1 MAVKVEKSDWER
13 KKKRKSLHNERKLF
27 NDEKGEVM
35 RGGIGSSTVVNFEEP
50 DCGRERTGNKRKLL
64 VGEEVEVRSVEEG
77 LLGSWHSGTIIG
89 CDYLVRNV
97 KYNEILD
104 DRMGER
110 FLESVSVSG
119 AIEGTS
125 VVDTDQCNHRGRI
138 RPLPPQCDFGKWN
151 LHYGLCVDVFF
162 REAWW
167 EGVIFDHEDGLE
179 NRKVFFPDLGDE
191 LTVGVDSIR
200 ITQDWNEGTA
210 TWERRRNWLFLELIE
225 EYEQDW
231 PLNVSLKQIWYDVRE
246 KKGFEKVKEW
256 TCPSN
261 ALWREL
267 VREAIADNF
276 RITLNKICS
285 MLKPEVLANCHAVEL
300 IRGIS
305 PLDGSM
311 MMTNNDAN
319 ATNSGDYSIGLVD
332 KLVEN
337 GGLATRFQYTDPKCS
352 SNQHVQEKHE
362 VDGVIPFVE
371 NSGLD
376 MPYRDKEMSVQPQP
390 LLVIPSKPNKLEN
403 FTFDCKSE
411 GYSNNPS
418 ANRKNDWR
426 RVDTDILHGAES
438 CFDAIIE
445 YALISSG
452 KRKPPNSLTENVRKH
467 LSYLGWKI
475 EFMNK
480 DVPRF
485 RYTSPEGKTYL
496 SLRQVCQD
504 LRRPAAGID
513 SPISQDD
520 QRSLLSPYDD
530 LAFPLVKL
538 QVNDLS
544 SQLIEKSQVS
554 KGKWTVPS
562 HDDRVDIDHEYCPQ
576 AVVNYYFLGLDKK
589 EHHSRKD
596 DIRSLNLKSKAK
608 KHLSFMGWTFWY
620 AYRRGKRE
628 MRYFSPKGKCYYS
641 LRTACKGCMDEGG
654 ASEGT
659 STTCNP
665 VKTMNVS
672 EVALGQELSSAL
684 IDMRMQNS
692 LIEQNVPSAKWPIK
706 SSSISQLKS
715 KEISAVTKKRHD
727 GLHGVTS
734 NSLQCWTQS
743 TGKDGFGI
751 GLVGDRELRHPKD
764 KNVCFSKLKNGK
776 GSKALMRLNGLDG
789 TRVLRSRKRARQV
802 LIPGSSNNPRTILS
816 WLIDNNVVLPRAKVH
831 YSSRRDHHPMADG
844 RITRDG
850 IKCSCCQE
858 VFSLSRFE
866 AHAGSSYHR
875 SAANI
880 FLEDGRSLLECQ
892 MQIIR
897 DITGKGFTKE
907 SFSRKKS
914 NERHHENDHI
924 CSVCHYGGDLVLC
937 DHCPSSFHKSCLGL
951 KTLPEGDWFCPSCC
965 CGICGENKFDGG
977 SEQDNVVFSCYQCE
991 RQYHVG
997 CLRKWGH
1004 VKLASYPHGTWFC
1017 SKQCKKIFLGL
1028 QKLVGKSFPVGV
1040 DNLTWTL
1047 LKPIRSE
1054 GLEIDLPDIEA
1065 LTEVYSKLNIALG
1078 VMHECFEPVK
1088 EPHTRRDVVEDVI
1101 FCRGSDLNRLN
1112 FQGFYTVLLE
1122 RNDELISVATVRVYG
1137 EKVAEVPL
1145 IGTRFQYRRLGMC
1158 HILMN
1163 ELEKKLME
1171 LGVERLVLP
1180 AVPSVLNTWTTSF
1193 GFSKMTDS
1201 ERLRFLDYSFL
1212 DFQDTVMCQ
1221 KLLMK
1226 IPLAKSNQSTGAW
1239 SKHIIDFNK
1248 RGAISEALK
1257 SEQVEAEIVAP
1268 GPSDT
1273 SSKGGDGSNSL
1284 PATQQ
1289 TDPEHKLGLNEN
1301 NLECLLKDDN
1311 HKGRDIGNGYFKCY
1325 KRRRIL
1331 SASGS

>member
-1 MAVKVEKSDWER
+1 MCENLK
-13 KKKRKSLHNERKLF
+13 
-27 NDEKGEVM
+27 
-35 RGGIGSSTVVNFEEP
+35 
-50 DCGRERTGNKRKLL
+50 
-64 VGEEVEVRSVEEG
+64 VRSVEEG

-97 KYNEILD
+97 KYSEILD

-191 LTVGVDSIR
+191 LTVGVDNIR

-285 MLKPEVLANCHAVEL
+285 MLKPEV
-300 IRGIS
+300 
-305 PLDGSM
+305 
-311 MMTNNDAN
+311 
-319 ATNSGDYSIGLVD
+319 
-332 KLVEN
+332 
-337 GGLATRFQYTDPKCS
+337 FQYTDPKCS

-480 DVPRF
+480 DFPRF

-504 LRRPAAGID
+504 LRRPDAGID

-608 KHLSFMGWTFWY
+608 KHLSFM
-620 AYRRGKRE
+620 
-628 MRYFSPKGKCYYS
+628 
-641 LRTACKGCMDEGG
+641 
-654 ASEGT
+654 
-659 STTCNP
+659 
-665 VKTMNVS
+665 
-672 EVALGQELSSAL
+672 
-684 IDMRMQNS
+684 
-692 LIEQNVPSAKWPIK
+692 
-706 SSSISQLKS
+706 
-715 KEISAVTKKRHD
+715 
-727 GLHGVTS
+727 
-734 NSLQCWTQS
+734 
-743 TGKDGFGI
+743 
-751 GLVGDRELRHPKD
+751 GDRELRHPKD

-951 KTLPEGDWFCPSCC
+951 KVGCFGDWFCPSCC

-1004 VKLASYPHGTWFC
+1004 VKLASYPNGTWFC

-1028 QKLVGKSFPVGV
+1028 QKLLGKSFPVGV

-1047 LKPIRSE
+1047 LKPIRSK

-1226 IPLAKSNQSTGAW
+1226 IPLAKSNQSTGMFA
-1239 SKHIIDFNK
+1239 
-1248 RGAISEALK
+1248 
-1257 SEQVEAEIVAP
+1257 
-1268 GPSDT
+1268 
-1273 SSKGGDGSNSL
+1273 
-1284 PATQQ
+1284 
-1289 TDPEHKLGLNEN
+1289 
-1301 NLECLLKDDN
+1301 
-1311 HKGRDIGNGYFKCY
+1311 
-1325 KRRRIL
+1325 IL
-1331 SASGS
+1331 SATLLKCE

>member
-1 MAVKVEKSDWER
+1 
-13 KKKRKSLHNERKLF
+13 
-27 NDEKGEVM
+27 
-35 RGGIGSSTVVNFEEP
+35 
-50 DCGRERTGNKRKLL
+50 
-64 VGEEVEVRSVEEG
+64 
-77 LLGSWHSGTIIG
+77 
-89 CDYLVRNV
+89 
-97 KYNEILD
+97 
-104 DRMGER
+104 
-110 FLESVSVSG
+110 
-119 AIEGTS
+119 
-125 VVDTDQCNHRGRI
+125 
-138 RPLPPQCDFGKWN
+138 
-151 LHYGLCVDVFF
+151 
-162 REAWW
+162 
-167 EGVIFDHEDGLE
+167 
-179 NRKVFFPDLGDE
+179 
-191 LTVGVDSIR
+191 
-200 ITQDWNEGTA
+200 
-210 TWERRRNWLFLELIE
+210 
-225 EYEQDW
+225 
-231 PLNVSLKQIWYDVRE
+231 
-246 KKGFEKVKEW
+246 
-256 TCPSN
+256 
-261 ALWREL
+261 
-267 VREAIADNF
+267 
-276 RITLNKICS
+276 
-285 MLKPEVLANCHAVEL
+285 
-300 IRGIS
+300 
-305 PLDGSM
+305 
-311 MMTNNDAN
+311 
-319 ATNSGDYSIGLVD
+319 
-332 KLVEN
+332 
-337 GGLATRFQYTDPKCS
+337 
-352 SNQHVQEKHE
+352 
-362 VDGVIPFVE
+362 
-371 NSGLD
+371 
-376 MPYRDKEMSVQPQP
+376 MSVQPQP

-452 KRKPPNSLTENVRKH
+452 KRKPPNSLTENV
-467 LSYLGWKI
+467 
-475 EFMNK
+475 
-480 DVPRF
+480 
-485 RYTSPEGKTYL
+485 
-496 SLRQVCQD
+496 CQD

-513 SPISQDD
+513 SPISQDN

-544 SQLIEKSQVS
+544 CQLIEKSQVS

-589 EHHSRKD
+589 GHHSRKD

-620 AYRRGKRE
+620 ANRRGKRE
-628 MRYFSPKGKCYYS
+628 MRYFSPKESVIILFVQPARAVWMK
-641 LRTACKGCMDEGG
+641 
-654 ASEGT
+654 
-659 STTCNP
+659 
-665 VKTMNVS
+665 V
-672 EVALGQELSSAL
+672 ELL
-684 IDMRMQNS
+684 KNS

-715 KEISAVTKKRHD
+715 KGISAVTKKRHD

-751 GLVGDRELRHPKD
+751 GLV
-764 KNVCFSKLKNGK
+764 
-776 GSKALMRLNGLDG
+776 DG

-914 NERHHENDHI
+914 NERHHENDYI

-937 DHCPSSFHKSCLGL
+937 DHCPSSFHKNCLGL

-965 CGICGENKFDGG
+965 CGICGETNLMEAVNRIMLF
-977 SEQDNVVFSCYQCE
+977 SVVINANINVSFISVYD
-991 RQYHVG
+991 HVG

-1004 VKLASYPHGTWFC
+1004 VKLASYPNGTWFC

-1028 QKLVGKSFPVGV
+1028 QKLLGKSFP
-1040 DNLTWTL
+1040 
-1047 LKPIRSE
+1047 K
-1054 GLEIDLPDIEA
+1054 
-1065 LTEVYSKLNIALG
+1065 VYSKLNIALG

-1239 SKHIIDFNK
+1239 SKHIIDFDK

-1284 PATQQ
+1284 AATQQ